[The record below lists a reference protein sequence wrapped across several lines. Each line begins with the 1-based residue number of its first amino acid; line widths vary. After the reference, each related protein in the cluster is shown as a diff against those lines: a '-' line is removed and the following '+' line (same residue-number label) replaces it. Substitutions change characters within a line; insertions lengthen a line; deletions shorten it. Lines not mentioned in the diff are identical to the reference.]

1 MTDVMLVTQ
10 VADDMTV
17 WSTTAS
23 SPPRLNDVVDERV
36 LCCLFIHRVVHA
48 GHKGQLNLVTLG
60 ISAGEGEGEGLRWR
74 GHTTCIVMVAVS
86 HSTLH
91 QTLSSFVQC
100 WPSRPH

>member
-48 GHKGQLNLVTLG
+48 GHKGQLNLGNIRNL
-60 ISAGEGEGEGLRWR
+60 SWR
-74 GHTTCIVMVAVS
+74 GGGGGVEVEG
-86 HSTLH
+86 
-91 QTLSSFVQC
+91 
-100 WPSRPH
+100 PHNVHCHGSG